1 MSRGQ
6 WRVYGRLRAWSH
18 AHAFATSA
26 ATSSMTSALSLPNG
40 RGMSSSSRTVLPPT
54 VTVKHLRVRRAQ
66 SNRSG
71 RAVRRAAHPLRGFSG
86 LISTAALGASCV
98 SSVCSL
104 SARVL
109 NAPHDLHASIT
120 TRDPPFA
127 AAFGFFAAG
136 AAVVALR
143 FGAISSQVPKIF
155 AERAAA
161 PTTDS
166 GELGHRD

>member
-1 MSRGQ
+1 M
-6 WRVYGRLRAWSH
+6 
-18 AHAFATSA
+18 
-26 ATSSMTSALSLPNG
+26 
-40 RGMSSSSRTVLPPT
+40 
-54 VTVKHLRVRRAQ
+54 
-66 SNRSG
+66 
-71 RAVRRAAHPLRGFSG
+71 RRAAHPLRGFSG

-143 FGAISSQVPKIF
+143 FGAISSQVPTIF
-155 AERAAA
+155 AESGGPPQQQEARERRFISTKSVRVLSRAELSLTRTFPAV
-161 PTTDS
+161 PLIKYESLSRDSEQTTQID
-166 GELGHRD
+166 